1 MYCVNIVILF
11 CLLIFKIKGFFGC
24 INNIWLF
31 VVFFIL
37 EIELLNVNW
46 LIFVLFGLYL
56 IIFGLIFIIIRNWL
70 FFLGKIVYIGGF
82 WFFLVLFF
90 IDLILKVEISLM
102 FICVLIIWFDINI
115 LNGILGLLVKFL
127 LLKLIGV
134 LLLDWEL
141 VLYL

>member
-46 LIFVLFGLYL
+46 WIFVLFGLYL

-115 LNGILGLLVKFL
+115 VNGILGLLVKFL

-134 LLLDWEL
+134 LLLDLEL

>member
-102 FICVLIIWFDINI
+102 FICVLIIWFVINI

-134 LLLDWEL
+134 LLLDLEL

>member
-37 EIELLNVNW
+37 EIELLNINW

-115 LNGILGLLVKFL
+115 LKGILGLLFKFL

-134 LLLDWEL
+134 LLLDLEL